1 MSRYC
6 EQCGK
11 TQYLC
16 ICQQSMRQS
25 HRIKI
30 IILQHP
36 DEVKRPLSTAIIAKQ
51 NLQFCDILVGE
62 DFSLDP
68 HLTQLLEHYKGKIGV
83 LFPTEGSGLI
93 DTMSS
98 GAQQPLDAMIIIDG
112 TWRKAYKMWQLTQT
126 LHELPQY
133 HLPESLKGNYRLRKA
148 PSDNALS
155 TVESIAALLAI
166 AEDNQQASQQLHNVF
181 DQMIERQMA
190 RIPDE
195 VKARNYRN

>member
-1 MSRYC
+1 
-6 EQCGK
+6 
-11 TQYLC
+11 
-16 ICQQSMRQS
+16 MRQS

-62 DFSLDP
+62 DFSSDP

-83 LFPTEGSGLI
+83 LFPTERSGLI

-98 GAQQPLDAMIIIDG
+98 GAQQPLDAMIVIDG
-112 TWRKAYKMWQLTQT
+112 TWRKAYKMWQLTQI

-166 AEDNQQASQQLHNVF
+166 AEDNRQASQQLHNVF